1 MIKKSYL
8 LSAAILLL
16 LPFQTMAADTNE
28 KTVPVHL
35 KNINTVETHMQLERY
50 QKAAGGINR
59 FKHARE
65 MVPIDKQTTIAM
77 NRDTFYSLGVVNLD
91 KPVTITLPDAKGRY
105 MSFQVIDENHY
116 TPFIIHE
123 PGKHTL
129 TKENVG
135 SRYAFVMIRTF
146 VDPND
151 PKDIET
157 VHKLQDAIK
166 IEGGGAEPFK
176 RPNYDM
182 KAYHELYGDFQK
194 LIKFWNGDT
203 RGAMGKKSE
212 VNELIHTVATIAG
225 WGLNPPYEAMY
236 AVVNGDFDPN
246 KLYRIDVPA
255 KVPVKAF
262 WSISVYN
269 KKGFFEK
276 NPQNAY
282 SVNSVTAKKNKDG
295 SVTVWLGKCDG
306 KPNCLPLPKDGG
318 YYQWRMYEPEQV
330 VIDGK
335 WDYPKAVEV
344 K

>member
-1 MIKKSYL
+1 MIKKTL
-8 LSAAILLL
+8 LIGAAVALFGPL
-16 LPFQTMAADTNE
+16 QSMAADTA

-59 FKHARE
+59 FKHARQ

-105 MSFQVIDENHY
+105 MSFQVIDEHHY

-123 PGKHTL
+123 PGKHVL

-166 IEGGGAEPFK
+166 LEGGGTEPFK

-182 KAYHELYGDFQK
+182 KAYHELFTDIQK

-203 RGAMGKKSE
+203 RGAMGKRGE

-236 AVVNGDFDPN
+236 EVVNGDFSPQ
-246 KLYRIDVPA
+246 KLYRLDIPA

-276 NPQNAY
+276 NPLDAY
-282 SVNSVTAKKNKDG
+282 SVNSVTAKKNRDG
-295 SVTVWLGKCDG
+295 SVTVWLGKCEG
-306 KPNCLPLPKDGG
+306 RPNCLPIPKGGG

-335 WDYPKAVEV
+335 WEYPKAVEV
-344 K
+344 KK